1 MKKLILVSIAGGL
14 LLLPISFTPNQT
26 AGGCKLDFAI
36 LKKGDTSYISDL
48 HFCDYSAY
56 SFIKDIERQFHDTIS
71 ETDVRN
77 LKYEMLIVS
86 NGVYVRGETEE
97 PSRRQ
102 LDKTRMQMRSLLEKE
117 HKTVLDVKSS
127 R

>member
-1 MKKLILVSIAGGL
+1 MKKLILFSIAGVL
-14 LLLPISFTPNQT
+14 LLLPFSFTPNHT

-36 LKKGDTSYISDL
+36 LKKGDTAYISDI

-56 SFIKDIERQFHDTIS
+56 GLINDIAQQHHDTLS
-71 ETDVRN
+71 ELDVRN
-77 LKYEMLIVS
+77 LKYEVLIVS

-97 PSRRQ
+97 LSRRQ
-102 LDKTRMQMRSLLEKE
+102 LEKTRTMMRSLLKKE
-117 HKTVLDVKSS
+117 FKVVLDVKSG

>member
-1 MKKLILVSIAGGL
+1 MKKLIVIALVGVVF
-14 LLLPISFTPNQT
+14 LLPFSFTPNHT

-36 LKKGDTSYISDL
+36 LKKGDTAYISDL
-48 HFCDYSAY
+48 HFCDYSDY
-56 SFIKDIERQFHDTIS
+56 GFVKDIEKQYHDTIA
-71 ETDVRN
+71 ELDVRN

-102 LDKTRMQMRSLLEKE
+102 LEKTRTQMRELLEKE
-117 HKTVLDVKSS
+117 FKVVLDVKSG